1 MANSISKMNRSIYR
15 ASFHLLEAG
24 KHLSN
29 VSDFREES
37 NTLVEMANELISII
51 KPEQEKITEEK
62 MNSILD
68 EIINFSESK

>member
-37 NTLVEMANELISII
+37 NTLVEMANELLSII
-51 KPEQEKITEEK
+51 QPEQGKITEER